1 MGQTLPSIYVYKFLI
16 TKLAISGI
24 YTLSLDPSV
33 KTYTDA
39 MLQTKLVCRYIF
51 TITFYCTYMC
61 MNFVHTVAFD
71 NCF

>member
-39 MLQTKLVCRYIF
+39 MLQTKLICRYIF
-51 TITFYCTYMC
+51 HHNILLHLYVYELCTHSC
-61 MNFVHTVAFD
+61 V
-71 NCF
+71 